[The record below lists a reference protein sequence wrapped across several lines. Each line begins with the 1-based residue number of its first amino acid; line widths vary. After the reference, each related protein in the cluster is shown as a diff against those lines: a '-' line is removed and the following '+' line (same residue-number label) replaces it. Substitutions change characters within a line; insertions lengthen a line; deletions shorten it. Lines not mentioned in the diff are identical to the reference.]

1 MLAVRR
7 RASLPYSPV
16 VGASVAGPLVSVLAV
31 VLVVAG
37 AGKLRSPA
45 AAAEALRSAG
55 LPWGALPARLVGSA
69 EAAVGALVLVAPSRP
84 ALTLMAA
91 LYAVLGAF
99 ALRLLLAAEPASSCG
114 CFGADAP
121 PSSVHAAFDACAA
134 VVAGV
139 AAAGPPPGLPELAA
153 RAPLPGIALV
163 AGCCAAAYAVT
174 LVLGRLPEAMAAYRP
189 RGSAA

>member
-1 MLAVRR
+1 
-7 RASLPYSPV
+7 V

-31 VLVVAG
+31 VLMVAG

-45 AAAEALRSAG
+45 AAADALRSAG
-55 LPWGALPARLVGSA
+55 LPAGAIPARLAGAA
-69 EAAVGALVLVAPSRP
+69 EAAIGALVLVAPSRP
-84 ALTLMAA
+84 SLALMAV

-99 ALRLLLAAEPASSCG
+99 ALRLLRAAEPAASCG

-121 PSSVHAAFDACAA
+121 PSPLHAAFDAGAA
-134 VVAGV
+134 IV
-139 AAAGPPPGLPELAA
+139 AALAAIGPPPGLPELAA
-153 RAPLPGIALV
+153 RAPLPGVALV

>member
-1 MLAVRR
+1 
-7 RASLPYSPV
+7 V

-37 AGKLRSPA
+37 AAKLRSPA

-55 LPWGALPARLVGSA
+55 LPAGAVPARLVGTA
-69 EAAVGALVLVAPSRP
+69 EAGIGALVLAAPTRP
-84 ALTLMAA
+84 ALVLMSA
-91 LYAVLGAF
+91 LYALLGGF
-99 ALRLLLAAEPASSCG
+99 ALRLLVVAGPAASCG

-121 PSSVHAAFDACAA
+121 PSPLHAGFDACAA
-134 VVAGV
+134 LV
-139 AAAGPPPGLPELAA
+139 AAVAAVDPPPGLPQLAA

-174 LVLGRLPEAMAAYRP
+174 LVLGRLPEAMTAYRP
-189 RGSAA
+189 PRAAA

>member
-1 MLAVRR
+1 
-7 RASLPYSPV
+7 V

-55 LPWGALPARLVGSA
+55 LPSGALTARLVGIA
-69 EAAVGALVLVAPSRP
+69 EAAVGALVLALPSRP
-84 ALTLMAA
+84 ALALMAV

-99 ALRLLLAAEPASSCG
+99 ALRLLRAAEPAASCG

-121 PSSVHAAFDACAA
+121 PSALHAGFDAGAAA
-134 VVAGV
+134 VAAV

>member
-1 MLAVRR
+1 M
-7 RASLPYSPV
+7 
-16 VGASVAGPLVSVLAV
+16 VGASVAGPLVSVLAA

-45 AAAEALRSAG
+45 AAADALRSAG
-55 LPWGALPARLVGSA
+55 LPAGALPARLAGTA
-69 EAAVGALVLVAPSRP
+69 EVAIGVLVLAVPSRP
-84 ALTLMAA
+84 ALALMAG

-99 ALRLLLAAEPASSCG
+99 ALRLLRAAEPAASCG

-121 PSSVHAAFDACAA
+121 PSALHPAFDACAA
-134 VVAGV
+134 V
-139 AAAGPPPGLPELAA
+139 AAAAAAIDPPPGLPELAA

-189 RGSAA
+189 RRSAA

>member
-1 MLAVRR
+1 
-7 RASLPYSPV
+7 
-16 VGASVAGPLVSVLAV
+16 VLAA

-37 AGKLRSPA
+37 AGKLRFPA
-45 AAAEALRSAG
+45 AAADALRSAG
-55 LPWGALPARLVGSA
+55 LPAGALPARLAGTA

-84 ALTLMAA
+84 SLALMAV

-99 ALRLLLAAEPASSCG
+99 AVRLLRAHEPAASCG

-121 PSSVHAAFDACAA
+121 PSPLHAAFDAGAA
-134 VVAGV
+134 LL
-139 AAAGPPPGLPELAA
+139 AALAAIGPPPGLPELAA
-153 RAPLPGIALV
+153 RAPIPGVALV

-189 RGSAA
+189 RGSTA